1 MNGDDI
7 SLRERKKIQTRRE
20 IHRAALELAIE
31 RGPGN
36 VTADDIAAAA
46 GISPRTFFN
55 YYETKDEA
63 FVGGGGRAPETIAD
77 DLRARPTDEP
87 IVDSLHAIFRRRL
100 QVLLEDVE
108 SWRLRRE
115 LAARAPE
122 LGRAMLGSTAQIERR
137 LVEVAVERAGS
148 DDLTVVIEVYRAM
161 AAVRAALWAHG
172 NAGLRG
178 DLLERVDESFA
189 LLRPQPGRSAADARP
204 SGRSRP

>member
-1 MNGDDI
+1 MNGDEI
-7 SLRERKKIQTRRE
+7 SLRERKKRQTRQR
-20 IHRAALELAIE
+20 IHRAALELAIQH
-31 RGPGN
+31 GPDG

-55 YYETKDEA
+55 YFDTKDEA
-63 FVGGGGRAPETIAD
+63 FVGGGGRAPETVAD
-77 DLRARPTDEP
+77 DLRARPAGER
-87 IVDSLHAIFRRRL
+87 VVGSLHAIFRHRL

-148 DDLTVVIEVYRAM
+148 DELSVVLEVYRAM

-178 DLLERVDESFA
+178 DLLVRLDEAFA
-189 LLRPQPGRSAADARP
+189 LLQAASEAEGLEP
-204 SGRSRP
+204 SGRSHP